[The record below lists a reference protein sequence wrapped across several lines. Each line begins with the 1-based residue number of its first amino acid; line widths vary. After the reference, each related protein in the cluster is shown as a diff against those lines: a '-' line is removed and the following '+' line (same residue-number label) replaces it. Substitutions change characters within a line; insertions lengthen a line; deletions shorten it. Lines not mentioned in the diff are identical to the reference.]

1 MLDNTIPSVDVLY
14 FKVSKKFDQWKAAFY
29 EDRGYSSRVEQI
41 DRELRILKK
50 LLVMRKNDELGKRRY
65 DLDPKFF

>member
-29 EDRGYSSRVEQI
+29 EDRGYSSRVEM
-41 DRELRILKK
+41 DRDWETLK
-50 LLVMRKNDELGKRRY
+50 
-65 DLDPKFF
+65 